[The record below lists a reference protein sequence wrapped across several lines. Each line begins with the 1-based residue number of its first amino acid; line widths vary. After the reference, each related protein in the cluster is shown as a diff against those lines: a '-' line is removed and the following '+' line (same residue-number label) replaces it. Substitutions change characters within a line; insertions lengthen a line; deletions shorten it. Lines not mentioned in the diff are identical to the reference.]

1 MSPAEATARLKGACG
16 AAAGRSKGGKPSEIG
31 RGRLRLARYRDAV
44 CRLCRREGTKLFLK
58 GQRCL
63 TEKCAIEKRNFPPGQ
78 HGKARRPKIVGYGL
92 QLREKQKV
100 RRLYGILENQFRHY
114 FEKAASSKG
123 VTGETLLMILE
134 RRLDNVVYRLGL
146 ATSRAE
152 ARQLVR
158 HGHILV
164 AGRKVNIPSYQVSA
178 GQEIAVRESSR
189 QMAAIQRALDLTS
202 SRAVPPWLEFNR
214 EAMQGKVISLPK
226 REDVNFPIQEQMIVE
241 LYSK

>member
-1 MSPAEATARLKGACG
+1 M
-16 AAAGRSKGGKPSEIG
+16 
-31 RGRLRLARYRDAV
+31 ARYRDAV

-63 TEKCAIEKRNFPPGQ
+63 TDKCAIEKRNFQPGQ
-78 HGKARRPKIVGYGL
+78 HGKARRPKLVGYGL

-100 RRLYGILENQFRHY
+100 RRLYGILEHQFRDY
-114 FEKAASSKG
+114 FEKAAASKDI
-123 VTGETLLMILE
+123 TGENLLLMLE
-134 RRLDNVVYRLGL
+134 QRLDNTVYRLGL

-158 HGHILV
+158 HGHIQV
-164 AGRKVNIPSYQVSA
+164 GGRRVNIPSFQVAA
-178 GQEIAVRESSR
+178 GQEIAVTQGSR
-189 QMAAIQRALDLTS
+189 SMITIQRALDLS
-202 SRAVPPWLEFNR
+202 GSRGIPPWLEFNR
-214 EAMQGKVISLPK
+214 ESMTGRVVSVPK

>member
-1 MSPAEATARLKGACG
+1 M
-16 AAAGRSKGGKPSEIG
+16 
-31 RGRLRLARYRDAV
+31 ARYREAV
-44 CRLCRREGTKLFLK
+44 CRLCRREGIKLFLK

-63 TEKCAIEKRNFPPGQ
+63 TDKCAIEKRNFQPGQ
-78 HGKARRPKIVGYGL
+78 HGKARRPKLVGYGL

-100 RRLYGILENQFRHY
+100 RRLYGIMEDQFRGY
-114 FEKAASSKG
+114 FEKAARMKG
-123 VTGETLLMILE
+123 ITGENLLSMLE
-134 RRLDNVVYRLGL
+134 RRLDNVVYRMGL

-164 AGRKVNIPSYQVSA
+164 NGRKVNIPSYQVNS
-178 GQEIAVRESSR
+178 GHEISVRESSR
-189 QMAAIQRALDLTS
+189 KSQFILRALDLAG
-202 SRAVPPWLEFNR
+202 SRGVPSWLAFDR
-214 EAMQGKVISLPK
+214 EAFKGNVASLPK